1 MSNHIIIILG
11 VFTLLLIWLLYGFRI
26 LGELPINNPKI
37 YLKNKRDD
45 GKEIVVL
52 IGDSLTHGNV
62 QPSWVNSMRKKMGE
76 NFEFINAGINGET
89 TNDVLNRI
97 NEILA
102 CDPNIATL
110 LIGNNNL
117 MGSFERNERNYKKSK
132 QVEWSINGFEN
143 EYRMIVK
150 RLIENDIKLAVSSLM
165 SYGEEIGSDEFERTR
180 EYSKIIKKIADE
192 FSLYYIPLFEEIEKY
207 LIEKG
212 ENTNLPKIENDSLI
226 MLQNFMIKKI
236 LLKQSWDK
244 ISTDSRFRVTL
255 DHIHFNN
262 YSANLMESMV
272 SEFIKSK

>member
-1 MSNHIIIILG
+1 MSNHIIILLG
-11 VFTLLLIWLLYGFRI
+11 VFTLLLIWLLYGFRS
-26 LGELPINNPKI
+26 LGELPLNNPKT

-76 NFEFINAGINGET
+76 DFEFINAGINGET

-150 RLIENDIKLAVSSLM
+150 RLIENNITLAVSSLM

-212 ENTNLPKIENDSLI
+212 GNTNLPKIENDSLI

-244 ISTDSRFRVTL
+244 ISTDSRFKVTL

>member
-11 VFTLLLIWLLYGFRI
+11 ILALLLIWLLYGFRS
-26 LGELPINNPKI
+26 LGELPLNNPKT

-76 NFEFINAGINGET
+76 DFEFINAGINGET

-97 NEILA
+97 NETLS

-165 SYGEEIGSDEFERTR
+165 SYGEEIGSVEFERTR

-212 ENTNLPKIENDSLI
+212 GNTNLPKIENDSLI

-244 ISTDSRFRVTL
+244 ISTDSRFKVTL

>member
-11 VFTLLLIWLLYGFRI
+11 VFTLLLIWVLYGFRS
-26 LGELPINNPKI
+26 LGELPLNNPKT

-76 NFEFINAGINGET
+76 DFEFINAGINGET
-89 TNDVLNRI
+89 TSDVLNRI
-97 NEILA
+97 NEILG
-102 CDPNIATL
+102 CDPNTATL

-150 RLIENDIKLAVSSLM
+150 KLIENNIKLAVSSLM

-212 ENTNLPKIENDSLI
+212 GSTNLPKIENDSLI

-244 ISTDSRFRVTL
+244 ISTDSRFKVTL

>member
-11 VFTLLLIWLLYGFRI
+11 VFTLLLIWVLYGFRS
-26 LGELPINNPKI
+26 LGELPLNNPKT

-76 NFEFINAGINGET
+76 DFEFINAGINGET
-89 TNDVLNRI
+89 TSDVLNRI
-97 NEILA
+97 NEILG
-102 CDPNIATL
+102 CDPNTATL

-150 RLIENDIKLAVSSLM
+150 KLIENNIKLAVSSLM

-180 EYSKIIKKIADE
+180 DYSKIIKKIADE

-212 ENTNLPKIENDSLI
+212 GSTNLPKIENDSLI

-244 ISTDSRFRVTL
+244 ISTDSRFKVTL

>member
-11 VFTLLLIWLLYGFRI
+11 VLALLLIWLLYGFRN
-26 LGELPINNPKI
+26 LGELPLNNPKT

>member
-11 VFTLLLIWLLYGFRI
+11 VFTLLLIWLLYGFRS
-26 LGELPINNPKI
+26 LGELPLNNPKT

-76 NFEFINAGINGET
+76 DFEFINAGINGET

-165 SYGEEIGSDEFERTR
+165 SYGEEIGSVEFERTR

-212 ENTNLPKIENDSLI
+212 GNTNLPKIENDSLI

-244 ISTDSRFRVTL
+244 ISTDSRFKVTL

>member
-11 VFTLLLIWLLYGFRI
+11 ILALLLIWLLYGFRS
-26 LGELPINNPKI
+26 LGELPLNNPKT

-76 NFEFINAGINGET
+76 DFEFINAGINGET

-165 SYGEEIGSDEFERTR
+165 SYGEEIGSVEFERTR

-212 ENTNLPKIENDSLI
+212 GNTNLPKIENDSLI

-244 ISTDSRFRVTL
+244 ISTDSRFKVTL

-272 SEFIKSK
+272 SEFIKPK

>member
-11 VFTLLLIWLLYGFRI
+11 VFTLLLIWLLYGFRS
-26 LGELPINNPKI
+26 LGELPLNNPKT

-76 NFEFINAGINGET
+76 DFEFINAGINGET

-150 RLIENDIKLAVSSLM
+150 KLIENNITLAVSSLM

-212 ENTNLPKIENDSLI
+212 GNTNLPKIENDSLI
-226 MLQNFMIKKI
+226 MLQNFMVKKI

-244 ISTDSRFRVTL
+244 ISTDSRFKVTL

-272 SEFIKSK
+272 REFIKSK

>member
-1 MSNHIIIILG
+1 MSNHVIIILG
-11 VFTLLLIWLLYGFRI
+11 VFVLLLIWLLYGFRS
-26 LGELPINNPKI
+26 LGELPLNNPKT

-76 NFEFINAGINGET
+76 DFEFINAGINGET

-150 RLIENDIKLAVSSLM
+150 KLIENNITLAVSSLM

-212 ENTNLPKIENDSLI
+212 GNSNLPKIENDSLI
-226 MLQNFMIKKI
+226 MLQNFMVKKI

-244 ISTDSRFRVTL
+244 ISTDSRFKVTL

>member
-11 VFTLLLIWLLYGFRI
+11 VFTFLLIWLLYGFRS
-26 LGELPINNPKI
+26 LGELPLNNPKT

-76 NFEFINAGINGET
+76 DFEFINAGINGET

-150 RLIENDIKLAVSSLM
+150 KLIENNITLAVSSLM

-192 FSLYYIPLFEEIEKY
+192 FSLYYIPVFEEIEKY

-212 ENTNLPKIENDSLI
+212 GNSNLPKIENDSLI
-226 MLQNFMIKKI
+226 MLQNFMVKKI

-244 ISTDSRFRVTL
+244 ISTDSRFKVTL

>member
-11 VFTLLLIWLLYGFRI
+11 VFTLLLIWLLYGFRS
-26 LGELPINNPKI
+26 LGELPINNPKT
-37 YLKNKRDD
+37 YLENKRDD

-102 CDPNIATL
+102 CNPNIATL

-132 QVEWSINGFEN
+132 QVEWSINGFEK

-150 RLIENDIKLAVSSLM
+150 KLIENNIKLAVSSLM

-212 ENTNLPKIENDSLI
+212 GKTNLPKIENDSLI
-226 MLQNFMIKKI
+226 MLQNFMVKKI

-244 ISTDSRFRVTL
+244 ISTNSRFKVTL

>member
-11 VFTLLLIWLLYGFRI
+11 ILALLLIWLLYGFRS
-26 LGELPINNPKI
+26 LGELPLNNPKT

-76 NFEFINAGINGET
+76 DFEFINAGINGET

-212 ENTNLPKIENDSLI
+212 GNTNLPKIENDSLI

-244 ISTDSRFRVTL
+244 ISTDSRFKVTL

>member
-11 VFTLLLIWLLYGFRI
+11 VFTLILIWLLYGFRS
-26 LGELPINNPKI
+26 LGELPLNNPKT

-76 NFEFINAGINGET
+76 DFEFINAGINGET

-150 RLIENDIKLAVSSLM
+150 KLIENNITLAVSSLM

-212 ENTNLPKIENDSLI
+212 GNTNLPKIENDSLI
-226 MLQNFMIKKI
+226 MLQNFMVKKI

-244 ISTDSRFRVTL
+244 ISTDSRFKVTL

>member
-11 VFTLLLIWLLYGFRI
+11 VFTLLLIWLLYGFRS
-26 LGELPINNPKI
+26 LGELPINNPKT
-37 YLKNKRDD
+37 YLKNKRDN

>member
-11 VFTLLLIWLLYGFRI
+11 VFTFLLIWLLYGFRS
-26 LGELPINNPKI
+26 LGELPLNNPKT

-45 GKEIVVL
+45 GKEKVVL

-62 QPSWVNSMRKKMGE
+62 QPSWVDSMRKKMGE
-76 NFEFINAGINGET
+76 DFEFINAGINGET

-150 RLIENDIKLAVSSLM
+150 KLIENNITLAVSSLM

-212 ENTNLPKIENDSLI
+212 GNSNLPKIENDSLI
-226 MLQNFMIKKI
+226 MLQNFMVKKI

-244 ISTDSRFRVTL
+244 ISTDSRFKVTL